1 MDEKEILKKQVN
13 PYFLEAENLTM
24 HFPAKTDAFGRPTSL
39 IHAADDVSFCVPK
52 GKTLGVVGESG
63 CGKSTV
69 GKMLMDIYHPT
80 SGRILYNGVDI
91 TNLKGKERRPYIQK
105 MQLVWQDPYSSLDP
119 RMRAGDI
126 IAEGMKNFG
135 LVKSAAAVSY
145 THLTLPTT

>member
-63 CGKSTV
+63 CGKSTL

-91 TNLKGKERRPYIQK
+91 TNLKGRER
-105 MQLVWQDPYSSLDP
+105 
-119 RMRAGDI
+119 
-126 IAEGMKNFG
+126 
-135 LVKSAAAVSY
+135 
-145 THLTLPTT
+145 

>member
-24 HFPAKTDAFGRPTSL
+24 HFPAKADALGRPISL

-69 GKMLMDIYHPT
+69 GKMLMDI
-80 SGRILYNGVDI
+80 
-91 TNLKGKERRPYIQK
+91 
-105 MQLVWQDPYSSLDP
+105 
-119 RMRAGDI
+119 
-126 IAEGMKNFG
+126 
-135 LVKSAAAVSY
+135 
-145 THLTLPTT
+145 